1 LSQFPGPSESIPAY
15 RPEIDGLQAVA
26 VLGVIL
32 KHFSERW
39 LPGGYLGVD
48 VVFLISGFVI
58 TASLARRPAEG
69 LWGI

>member
-1 LSQFPGPSESIPAY
+1 MSQFPGPPESIPAY
-15 RPEIDGLQAVA
+15 RREIEGLQAMA

-32 KHFSERW
+32 KHFSKRW

-48 VVFLISGFVI
+48 VVFVISEFVI
-58 TASLARRPAEG
+58 TPSLARRPAEG

>member
-1 LSQFPGPSESIPAY
+1 
-15 RPEIDGLQAVA
+15 VA

-32 KHFSERW
+32 KHLSERW

-48 VVFLISGFVI
+48 VVFVISGFVI